1 MAKDPCIE
9 YGVSIKG
16 INRKCTNDNFIDVLV
31 CVDREYQD
39 DNTLTR
45 FFQYKACR
53 KNYK

>member
-45 FFQYKACR
+45 FF
-53 KNYK
+53 